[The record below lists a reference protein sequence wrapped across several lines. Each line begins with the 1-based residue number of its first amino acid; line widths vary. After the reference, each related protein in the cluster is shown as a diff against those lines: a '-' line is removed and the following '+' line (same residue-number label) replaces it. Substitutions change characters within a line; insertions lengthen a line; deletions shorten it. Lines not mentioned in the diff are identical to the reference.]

1 MPDTGEDRQI
11 RSRVKAKE
19 TAIVRSE
26 KKLLG
31 KEALS
36 EKRAEVVFRSRNT
49 RSEEQ
54 SPAKQTVKRQN
65 RRSKDR
71 KYRGQATTVKSA
83 SVR

>member
-36 EKRAEVVFRSRNT
+36 EKRAEVFFRSRNT
-49 RSEEQ
+49 KSETPA
-54 SPAKQTVKRQN
+54 PAKQTVKRQN

-71 KYRGQATTVKSA
+71 KY
-83 SVR
+83 